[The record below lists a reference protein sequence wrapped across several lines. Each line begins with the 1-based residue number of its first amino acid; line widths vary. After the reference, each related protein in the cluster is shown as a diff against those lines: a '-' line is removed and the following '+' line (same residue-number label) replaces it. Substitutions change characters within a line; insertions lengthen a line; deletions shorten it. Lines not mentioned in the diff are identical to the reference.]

1 LLDVATTIA
10 ILVAVGLGAGTLG
23 SMLGVGG
30 GILMVPALTL
40 LGLPPAQ
47 AAGTSLF
54 AVASTSVSSTVAYSR
69 QKRIDYRLGIEMA
82 ASAIPGAVVGGFVST
97 QITAPDFKL
106 YFGILLMAVGGYI
119 AFRDSILKEKESHR
133 VSAFQHAAVF
143 AITFG
148 AGIISS
154 LFGVGGGVIFVPVML
169 LIHRM
174 TMHRAVPTSQ
184 LTLML
189 TARSR
194 CMRPKRRGFSVAKE
208 VTSRRLGLT
217 SGRQSHSP
225 SKPPAGNHQRVPASA
240 VTPGTAASARNS
252 RPEPLSPAGR
262 ASLPAR

>member
-23 SMLGVGG
+23 SLLGVGG

-40 LGLPPAQ
+40 LGLPPTQ

-54 AVASTSVSSTVAYSR
+54 AVASTSVSSTAAYSR

-119 AFRDSILKEKESHR
+119 AFKDSILKEKESHR
-133 VSAFQHAAVF
+133 VSALQHAAVF
-143 AITFG
+143 SITFG

-189 TARSR
+189 TAFAGLFTHVALGHIDYLYAIALSAGAFAGAQIGAKWSRSVKNAILQK
-194 CMRPKRRGFSVAKE
+194 MLAVLLVAVAIKFIADW
-208 VTSRRLGLT
+208 LG
-217 SGRQSHSP
+217 
-225 SKPPAGNHQRVPASA
+225 
-240 VTPGTAASARNS
+240 S
-252 RPEPLSPAGR
+252 RP
-262 ASLPAR
+262 